1 MDLLRGLEHR
11 PISSSER
18 FQVESEGLYFA
29 DEDKLKADSPILQSL
44 TERLSS
50 SYFPT
55 ASNLKMFAPE
65 AKPPLLEL

>member
-1 MDLLRGLEHR
+1 MENR
-11 PISSSER
+11 PITSSEL